1 MIRARSA
8 VYRLVKIHQDGRP
21 CLLGA
26 SVSYCVEKPSR
37 KSVSPGTVKSAEFPN
52 NGNARWAIERY
63 KLWRPNGLL
72 DERE

>member
-1 MIRARSA
+1 MLCPRWQDRLLCVMWRS
-8 VYRLVKIHQDGRP
+8 G
-21 CLLGA
+21 
-26 SVSYCVEKPSR
+26 E
-37 KSVSPGTVKSAEFPN
+37 TN